1 MTIKRT
7 IAVFILA
14 LTALA
19 PVAAQILDQ
28 PVAVVRLH
36 ETTNVGQ
43 RELREQE
50 RLLEQQLGR
59 ELSSEDRREL
69 LQAQINEIL
78 ITQAAS
84 ELNVRVT
91 EEELQRAVAQQRAS
105 VGRPVSEEQF
115 RQLVQQQ
122 MGLSWDEYREQVRER
137 LIQEKYIMEQQRT
150 VLEDIGAPTEQEI
163 RDFYEENATRF
174 TNPAMVRFKHLFVD
188 TRNLSEEEVAEK
200 RERAEELYRT
210 LQRGDQGFDA
220 LIDESLDDPSYSGGD
235 FGYLMRQSQQDRNLL
250 GQDFIQAVFALDEG
264 ETSDGLI
271 ESNVGFHIVQVTNR
285 RSPRI
290 LDIDDPLLPGQSTT
304 VRDQIR
310 NYLLA
315 NQQQRAFQQALQ
327 GVVEDLRSDAEITVY
342 EENLDW

>member
-1 MTIKRT
+1 MTPKR
-7 IAVFILA
+7 IVAVLILA
-14 LTALA
+14 LVALA

-36 ETTNVGQ
+36 ETANVGQ

-59 ELSSEDRREL
+59 DLSAEDRREL
-69 LQAQINEIL
+69 LEAQINEIL
-78 ITQAAS
+78 ITQAAD

-91 EEELQRAVAQQRAS
+91 EEEVQRAVAQQRAS
-105 VGRPVSEEQF
+105 VGQPVSEEQF
-115 RQLVQQQ
+115 RRMVQDQ
-122 MGLSWDEYREQVRER
+122 MGLSWEEYREQIRER
-137 LIQEKYIMEQQRT
+137 LIQEKYIMEQKRS
-150 VLEDIGAPTEQEI
+150 VLEDIGPPTEQDI

-188 TRNLSEEEVAEK
+188 TRNLSDEEVAEK
-200 RERAEELYRT
+200 RERAQELYRR
-210 LQRGDQGFDA
+210 LQRGEKDFDE
-220 LIDESLDDPSYSGGD
+220 LIDESLDDPTFSGGD

-250 GQDFIQAVFALDEG
+250 GQDFIQTVFSLEEG
-264 ETSDGLI
+264 ETSDGLV

-290 LDIDDPLLPGQSTT
+290 LDVDDPLLPGQSTT

-327 GVVEDLRSDAEITVY
+327 EVVEDLRADAEVTVY
-342 EENLDW
+342 EDNLDW